1 MTVQFDQHDR
11 SLITASTPVSRNRRS
26 GPYRRVFK
34 RFFDITVALIAMPFV
49 LPTILLL
56 AGLAAMDGG
65 APLYRSQRVGRRGR
79 VFGMFKIRTM
89 VPDAPRLLAEHLQK
103 DQAAMAEW
111 ESTQKLK
118 HDPRITRFGR
128 FLRKSSLDELPQLW
142 NVLKGDMSLVGPRP
156 MLPEQRG
163 LYPGL
168 AYYELRP
175 GLTGTW
181 QVSERNESTFS
192 KRAEF
197 DRGYFESLSFLGDL
211 NVLARTVSVV
221 LRGTGY

>member
-1 MTVQFDQHDR
+1 
-11 SLITASTPVSRNRRS
+11 
-26 GPYRRVFK
+26 
-34 RFFDITVALIAMPFV
+34 
-49 LPTILLL
+49 
-56 AGLAAMDGG
+56 
-65 APLYRSQRVGRRGR
+65 
-79 VFGMFKIRTM
+79 
-89 VPDAPRLLAEHLQK
+89 
-103 DQAAMAEW
+103 MAEW